1 MSSFILVLSTCYLQH
16 LQNRCERED
25 EKKSLEKKCDQK
37 CVQIVYLVR
46 LRNNDRYH
54 KTWAS
59 WAIVANVGDGRSNRR
74 GIKTTHY

>member
-1 MSSFILVLSTCYLQH
+1 MKK
-16 LQNRCERED
+16 NR
-25 EKKSLEKKCDQK
+25 KKRRCDLK
-37 CVQIVYLVR
+37 CVQIVQLVR

-59 WAIVANVGDGRSNRR
+59 WAIIVANVGDGRSNRR